1 MMNNLFS
8 IFDPYSS
15 LMNLQLNWL
24 SSLLI
29 FLFLPMNYWLN
40 PSRYNMMFILLFNFL
55 NNEINNLMKSNNFK
69 GNKILFMSLFMMILF
84 NNFLGLFPYIFTSTS
99 HLIFNLS
106 FSLPI
111 WFSLMFFGWINKT
124 QNMFSHLIPTGTP
137 PLLMPFM
144 VLIETTSNMIR
155 PGTLAIRLTANM
167 IAGHLL
173 ITLLSQNGPM
183 IPFFFSFFLVAAE
196 IMLLILEISVSI
208 IQTYVFTI
216 LSSLYTSEIH

>member
-15 LMNLQLNWL
+15 IMNIQLNWL
-24 SSLLI
+24 SSTLI
-29 FLFLPMNYWLN
+29 FLFLPLNYWLN
-40 PSRYNMMFILLFNFL
+40 PSRFNMMFIMLFNFL

-69 GNKILFMSLFMMILF
+69 GNKILFVSLFMMILF

-111 WFSLMFFGWINKT
+111 WLSLMFFGWLNKT
-124 QNMFSHLIPTGTP
+124 QNMFKHLIPTGTP

-173 ITLLSQNGPM
+173 ITLLSQNGSM
-183 IPFFFSFFLVAAE
+183 IPFFFTFFLVIAE
-196 IMLLILEISVSI
+196 IMLLILEISVSV

>member
-15 LMNLQLNWL
+15 IMNIQLNWL
-24 SSLLI
+24 SSTLI
-29 FLFLPMNYWLN
+29 FLFLPLNYWLN
-40 PSRYNMMFILLFNFL
+40 PSRFNMMFIMLFNFL

-69 GNKILFMSLFMMILF
+69 GNKILFVSLFMMILF

-111 WFSLMFFGWINKT
+111 WLSLMFFGWLNKT

-173 ITLLSQNGPM
+173 ITLLSQNSSM
-183 IPFFFSFFLVAAE
+183 IPFFFTFFLVIAE
-196 IMLLILEISVSI
+196 IMLLILEISVSV